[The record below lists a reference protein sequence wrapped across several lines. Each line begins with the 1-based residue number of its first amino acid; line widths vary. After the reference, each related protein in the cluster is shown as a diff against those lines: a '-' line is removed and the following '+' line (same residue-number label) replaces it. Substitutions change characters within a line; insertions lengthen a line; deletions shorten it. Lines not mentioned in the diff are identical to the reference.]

1 MQEKDDL
8 CKILATWINWSTV
21 SDSLGHDGWMLL
33 LSVIGIDLR
42 DV

>member
-1 MQEKDDL
+1 MTYA
-8 CKILATWINWSTV
+8 KILSMWIDRSIRV
-21 SDSLGHDGWMLL
+21 PDSLGHDGWMLL